1 MPVSFLSP
9 TQRDNYV
16 RYPDNLSSDSVKNL
30 FFLDDQD
37 LEWIAEKRGDFSRL
51 GYALQLATVRFLG
64 SFITDLAD
72 VPYVVVDRVASQIK
86 IGDAKNCVSIYRASE
101 QRWRHAVEIRSRYGY
116 VEFAE
121 KGTRFRLG
129 RILFALCWTGTD
141 RPGLLFDH
149 AISWLCT
156 NKILL
161 PGVTVLERFIAEIRS
176 RMETRLWR
184 MLIKNL
190 TYEQQ
195 ETLNTLLV
203 KSEGE
208 NQSLLDKLRKG
219 PVRVSSTALVQALK
233 RVELSRSI
241 SVKLPVSR
249 IPPCRLSTLARFAN
263 TAKIT
268 AISRL
273 PFERKMATLVAFA
286 HYFEASAQD
295 DALDVL
301 SAVLSDLFS
310 RAKQANHKTRLRTIK
325 DLDLATTTLVDA
337 CKLLLNSELPDNEVR
352 STIYTI
358 VGHETLIDAVQKA
371 SSLIRPPGNV
381 FYHELKQ
388 KKNMVKK
395 FLPALLRV
403 INFDSNQAGKSL
415 IQSLE
420 WLKNKKTVEPPMGI
434 VGKSWK
440 RHVVNKDGKIDPIA
454 YTFCVLDK
462 LQLAI
467 KHRDVFINPSWRYV
481 DPRAN
486 LHSGAE
492 WEAIRPIICRSL
504 SLTTDPTLTIAKISE
519 ELDLTYRLVA
529 ENIDNNPAVRFETI
543 NGNEELILTQLD
555 KLDEPPS
562 LKALR
567 AAVKEKLPRAD
578 LPEIVLEIAT
588 RISFTN
594 AFSHINEGNARA
606 DDLLT
611 SICAVLLSEACNTGP
626 EPFVREDIPAL
637 KRDRLVWVDQNYIRD
652 ETLTAANAILVAA
665 QNQIPLA
672 KKWGGGDVASAD
684 GIRFVV
690 PVRTV
695 HAAPNPKYFKEGRG
709 VTWYNLISNQRT
721 GLNDVTVPGTLR
733 DSLILLGVVLEQQ
746 TELQPVRIMTD
757 TGAYSDVVFGLFR
770 LLGYRFS
777 PRLADTGGAR
787 FWRIEPLADYGKLN
801 VLAKNN
807 INLNRVTPHWDDVLR
822 LLSSLKLGRVPA
834 TGIMRTLQVG
844 DKPTP
849 LALAIAEIGRIDK
862 TIHMLNCIHDESYR
876 RCTLLQLNLGEGRHS
891 LARAVFHGKRGELH
905 QSYREGQE
913 DQLGALGLV
922 LNMIVLWNT
931 IYMDAAVNQLRS
943 EGFPVFDEDVIR
955 LSPFGYG
962 HLNMLGRY
970 SFSIPDEV
978 KRGEL
983 RPLRTSDNP

>member
-1 MPVSFLSP
+1 
-9 TQRDNYV
+9 
-16 RYPDNLSSDSVKNL
+16 
-30 FFLDDQD
+30 
-37 LEWIAEKRGDFSRL
+37 
-51 GYALQLATVRFLG
+51 
-64 SFITDLAD
+64 
-72 VPYVVVDRVASQIK
+72 VVVDRIASQIK
-86 IGDAKNCVSIYRASE
+86 VDNAKNCVSIYRTSE

-116 VEFAE
+116 VEFAA
-121 KGTRFRLG
+121 KGNRFRLG
-129 RILFALCWTGTD
+129 RILCALCWTGTD
-141 RPGLLFDH
+141 RPVLLFNH
-149 AISWLCT
+149 AISWLFT

-161 PGVTVLERFIAEIRS
+161 PGITILERFIAEVRS

-190 TYEQQ
+190 TCEQQ
-195 ETLNTLLV
+195 KTLEALLV
-203 KSEGE
+203 KNVDE
-208 NQSLLDKLRKG
+208 NQSFLDKLRKG

-241 SVKLPVSR
+241 SVKLPLSH
-249 IPPCRLSTLARFAN
+249 IPPCRILTLARFAN

-301 SAVLSDLFS
+301 STVLHDLFA
-310 RAKQANHKTRLRTIK
+310 RAKQANNKTRLRTIK
-325 DLDLATTTLVDA
+325 DLDLATATLVDA
-337 CKLLLNSELPDNEVR
+337 SKLLLNSELSDNEVR

-358 VGHETLIDAVQKA
+358 VGYETLISAVKNA
-371 SSLIRPPGNV
+371 SSLIQPPGNV
-381 FYHELKQ
+381 FYDELK
-388 KKNMVKK
+388 KKKKTVKK
-395 FLPALLRV
+395 FLPTLLRV
-403 INFDSNQAGKSL
+403 INFDSNQAGKL
-415 IQSLE
+415 VIQSLE
-420 WLKNKKTVEPPMGI
+420 CFKNKKTDGLPMGI
-434 VGKSWK
+434 VGKAWK
-440 RHVVNKDGKIDPIA
+440 RHVINKDGKIDPIA

-462 LQLAI
+462 LQLAL
-467 KHRDVFINPSWRYV
+467 KRRDIFISPSWRYA

-504 SLTTDPTLTIAKISE
+504 SLTTDPALTIANISE

-529 ENIDNNPAVRFETI
+529 ENIDNNPAVRFETV

-555 KLDEPPS
+555 KLDDPPS

-567 AAVKEKLPRAD
+567 AAVKAKLPRAD

-588 RISFTN
+588 RTGFTH

-611 SICAVLLSEACNTGP
+611 SICAVLLSDACNTGP
-626 EPFVREDIPAL
+626 EPFTREDIPAL

-665 QNQIPLA
+665 QNKIPLA

-721 GLNDVTVPGTLR
+721 GLNEVTVPGTLR

-787 FWRIEPLADYGKLN
+787 FWRIDPLANYGKLN

-807 INLNRVTPHWDDVLR
+807 INLNRITPHWDDVLR

-834 TGIMRTLQVG
+834 
-844 DKPTP
+844 
-849 LALAIAEIGRIDK
+849 AHSAEGCR
-862 TIHMLNCIHDESYR
+862 
-876 RCTLLQLNLGEGRHS
+876 
-891 LARAVFHGKRGELH
+891 
-905 QSYREGQE
+905 
-913 DQLGALGLV
+913 
-922 LNMIVLWNT
+922 
-931 IYMDAAVNQLRS
+931 
-943 EGFPVFDEDVIR
+943 
-955 LSPFGYG
+955 
-962 HLNMLGRY
+962 
-970 SFSIPDEV
+970 
-978 KRGEL
+978 
-983 RPLRTSDNP
+983 